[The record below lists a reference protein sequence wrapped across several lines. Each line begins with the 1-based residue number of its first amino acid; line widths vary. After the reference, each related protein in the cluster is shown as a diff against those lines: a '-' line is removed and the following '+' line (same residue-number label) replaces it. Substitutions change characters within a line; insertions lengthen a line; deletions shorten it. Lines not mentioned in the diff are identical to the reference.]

1 MTAEVDKFEGQTD
14 LCAELETLRRRLT
27 SLEQQLVQCKQRTR
41 ELERRNV
48 ELRKFSQA
56 VAQSSNIVMI
66 TDVEGHIE
74 YVNPRFE
81 EITGYTASEIIGR
94 TPRILKSGEHD
105 RAFYRELWE
114 TITSGQVWHG
124 EFHNVR
130 KDGSL
135 YWDRTTIA
143 PVYGDSGELSGFIA
157 IKEDVT
163 SLKEREMRLQRQA
176 EDLALLNTLN
186 AAANR
191 GDPIQGIVRLLAR
204 EVAQSFGCGSVA
216 IHWLDETRHVLVPY
230 GYFLR
235 PEAEQRMIEVFGH
248 VAEMRDAVALN
259 GTLHGTLAREGR
271 VIVVDAPDR
280 IHRLY
285 AEVAPPEATDEA
297 IQQLIAIVGTQVAV
311 IIPFI
316 VRNKVVGM
324 MSLGRT
330 DAFAPEELK
339 RLEAL
344 ADQIAGIIS
353 RRHAEAA
360 LAQYRDHLEMLVET
374 RTSALVESVATLRRE
389 ISRRQQT
396 EAALREANQLL
407 ETIFDHAHVMVA
419 YLDADFNFIRVN
431 RAYAQA
437 DGREPAFFVGK
448 NHFDLY
454 PNPENE
460 TIFRRV
466 VETGEPHFEF
476 AKPFEYPEHPE
487 RGTTYW
493 DWSLVPIK
501 DEQGHVTGLIF
512 TLLDVTERERM
523 RFHLEA
529 IYRLGRE
536 LTLIHDVEAIV
547 RRVLEAAHDVFP
559 HEEIDFALVDE
570 QTGQLATHWGIR
582 HGMLQPL
589 DVRLSL
595 ADEANA
601 AVEALHQGETIH
613 IPDTAPSGGSRL
625 YVPVKTEDRVL
636 GLLIATSERH
646 QCFSANGRRLMQTL
660 ANQAAAALENAR
672 LYQEARTRADR
683 MAALNAISVAAISSL
698 ELESVLD
705 RILALLCETLHTSG
719 GSILLEDPTTHELV
733 FTMDH
738 GDSAYRLRGKRLT
751 PEQGVAGWCF
761 RHGLPALV
769 NQAQEDPRVYR
780 GFDTVTGVPTRSLI
794 CVPLRYRDKITGVLE
809 VVNKQEGNFT
819 PEDLALM
826 EAASPIVAT
835 AIENARLYTA
845 TISYA
850 DRLIR
855 LHQIGRML
863 VSTLDYATVVQ
874 IAATQIRLLFN
885 ADFVALLQPDP
896 ARDTICLVHAIH
908 GTAPV
913 ERRFCRQ
920 RGEGLVGWI
929 WEHRQPLLIADVTT
943 DARATRFL
951 DPSADFNLRAM
962 MAVPLT
968 TSERFLGI
976 IAVASERAAA
986 FSHDDLNILQAVSF
1000 TLVGALENA
1009 RAYREL
1015 QTLIRE
1021 REEAQAQLIHSEKMA
1036 ALGQLMA
1043 SVAHEINNPLQSMEG
1058 CLTLIV
1064 EEMSG
1069 RRRQDR
1075 IERYMSI
1082 LEDEIGRI
1090 SAILH
1095 RLRGFYRPARDEW
1108 RPTDVNAILE
1118 DVLALSDK
1126 QLQHGQII
1134 VEKAFDGSLL
1144 PIQANPDLLKQVFL
1158 NLVLNAA
1165 DAMPEGGT
1173 LHVRTAMDRAGLE
1186 AFAIPQ
1192 PVVRIEFRD
1201 TGMGIPPEAQKRI
1214 FEPFFT
1220 LKAKGSGLGLFISY
1234 KIITSH
1240 HGQIS
1245 VQSREGEGATFT
1257 ILLPVEQPPIEEDE
1271 HGTHRQNPGD

>member
-1 MTAEVDKFEGQTD
+1 M
-14 LCAELETLRRRLT
+14 R
-27 SLEQQLVQCKQRTR
+27 
-41 ELERRNV
+41 
-48 ELRKFSQA
+48 
-56 VAQSSNIVMI
+56 
-66 TDVEGHIE
+66 
-74 YVNPRFE
+74 
-81 EITGYTASEIIGR
+81 
-94 TPRILKSGEHD
+94 
-105 RAFYRELWE
+105 
-114 TITSGQVWHG
+114 
-124 EFHNVR
+124 
-130 KDGSL
+130 
-135 YWDRTTIA
+135 
-143 PVYGDSGELSGFIA
+143 
-157 IKEDVT
+157 EDVT
-163 SLKEREMRLQRQA
+163 LREEREIRSQRQA

-191 GDPIQGIVRLLAR
+191 GDPIQEIVRLLAR
-204 EVAQSFGCGSVA
+204 EVARSFACGSVA
-216 IHWLDETRHVLVPY
+216 VHWLDETRNVLVPY

-235 PEAEQRMIEVFGH
+235 PEAERRILEIFGQ
-248 VAEMRDAVALN
+248 VAEMRDAVTLN
-259 GTLHGTLAREGR
+259 GTLHGTLVQKGS
-271 VIVVDAPDR
+271 VTVVDDLDR
-280 IHRLY
+280 IYKLY
-285 AEVAPPEATDEA
+285 AEIAPPGATDEIIKQFVA
-297 IQQLIAIVGTQVAV
+297 IIGTRVLAT
-311 IIPFI
+311 IPFV
-316 VRNKVVGM
+316 VRGKVIGLM
-324 MSLGRT
+324 GLGR
-330 DAFAPEELK
+330 AAPFAPEELK

-344 ADQIAGIIS
+344 AGQIAGIIS
-353 RRHAEAA
+353 RRHAEMA
-360 LAQYRDHLEMLVET
+360 LTQYRHHLEMLVES
-374 RTSALVESVATLRRE
+374 RTSALVESIATLQRELARRRE
-389 ISRRQQT
+389 T
-396 EAALREANQLL
+396 EAALRKANQLL
-407 ETIFDHAHVMVA
+407 ETIFDHAHIMVA

-437 DGREPAFFVGK
+437 DEREPDFFVGK

-460 TIFRRV
+460 AIFRRV

-476 AKPFEYPEHPE
+476 AKPFEYREHPE

-501 DEQGHVTGLIF
+501 DEQGRVTGLVF

-536 LTLIHDVEAIV
+536 LTLLHDAEAIV
-547 RRVLEAAHDVFP
+547 RRVLEAAHAVFP

-570 QTGQLATHWGIR
+570 QAAQLVTRWGIR
-582 HGMLQPL
+582 DGVLQPL
-589 DVRLSL
+589 NVRLPL
-595 ADEANA
+595 TDETDAIA
-601 AVEALHQGETIH
+601 EALREGETLYIS
-613 IPDTAPSGGSRL
+613 DVAPSGGSRL
-625 YVPVKTEDRVL
+625 YVPVKIEDRVL
-636 GLLIATSERH
+636 GFLIATSERR
-646 QCFSANGRRLMQTL
+646 QGFPANGRRLMQTL

-705 RILALLCETLHTSG
+705 RILALLCDTLGTSG

-733 FTMDH
+733 FMMDH
-738 GDSAYRLRGKRLT
+738 GNGAYRLRGKRLA
-751 PEQGVAGWCF
+751 PGQGVAGWCF

-769 NQAQEDPRVYR
+769 NQALKDPRVYH
-780 GFDTVTGVPTRSLI
+780 GLDEVTGSPTRSLI
-794 CVPLRYRDKITGVLE
+794 CVPLRYRDKITGVME
-809 VVNKQEGNFT
+809 VVNKQQGNFT

-874 IAATQIRLLFN
+874 IAATQIRLLFD

-896 ARDTICLVHAIH
+896 AKDVICLVHAIH
-908 GTAPV
+908 GTELV
-913 ERRFCRQ
+913 ERRFCRH

-929 WEHRQPLLIADVTT
+929 WEHRQPVLIADVTT
-943 DARATRFL
+943 DARAARFL
-951 DPSADFNLRAM
+951 DKPVDFNMRSM

-976 IAVASERAAA
+976 VAVASERVAA

-1036 ALGQLMA
+1036 ALGRLMA

-1058 CLTLIV
+1058 CLTLVV

-1075 IERYMSI
+1075 IERYMGI

-1095 RLRGFYRPARDEW
+1095 RLRDFYRPARDEW
-1108 RPTDVNAILE
+1108 QPTDVNAILE
-1118 DVLALSDK
+1118 DILALSHK
-1126 QLQHGQII
+1126 QLQHSQVV
-1134 VEKAFDGSLL
+1134 VERAFDESLL
-1144 PIQANPDLLKQVFL
+1144 PVQANPDLLKQVFL

-1165 DAMPEGGT
+1165 DAMPQGGT
-1173 LHVRTAMDRAGLE
+1173 LRVRTAMDRAELD

-1192 PVVRIEFRD
+1192 PVVRIEFSD

-1240 HGQIS
+1240 HGRIL
-1245 VQSREGEGATFT
+1245 VQSREGEGTTFT
-1257 ILLPVEQPPIEEDE
+1257 ILLPVEQPPVEEDK
-1271 HGTHRQNPGD
+1271 HGTDRQNSGD